1 MWHNDRSV
9 VRTFSTHHAQ
19 NCWVMISGVA
29 GWKKV
34 RPNAAD
40 GVTNVFI
47 ILSTALANGRNVDVF
62 INGDQVER
70 ATLR

>member
-1 MWHNDRSV
+1 
-9 VRTFSTHHAQ
+9 
-19 NCWVMISGVA
+19 MISGVA